1 MPFHLMLEFPRTASS
16 LVEVVLVATSPRSGT
31 SLVSVGPTWMC
42 CSSASDASYDVVYYQ
57 HPMAWGIIRITNM
70 QQTPSFLPLLK
81 PNQEHHFICWILF
94 FLLDPVA
101 GLFHLAENGFF

>member
-16 LVEVVLVATSPRSGT
+16 LVEVVSVATSPRSGT

-57 HPMAWGIIRITNM
+57 HPMAWAIIRITNM
-70 QQTPSFLPLLK
+70 Q
-81 PNQEHHFICWILF
+81 QEHHFICWILF